1 MFLTK
6 LNDKIMRPLNWV
18 IISSMAILS
27 FLVFLQIVNRFIF
40 KVPMP
45 WTDEF
50 AKYFFV
56 WLSLYGSA
64 KAVRE
69 KSHIFVDIIE
79 LFIKGQFGIIV
90 GIIAEIVC
98 LSFYVILLVVSVPW
112 TLENIDVW
120 ADSMQIGMGVFYS
133 CIPIGAFL
141 MILFATENL
150 LLRLPKYQQ
159 ADQNVEKEGGAI

>member
-6 LNDKIMRPLNWV
+6 LNNKIMKPLNW
-18 IISSMAILS
+18 IIIASMSILS

-56 WLSLYGSA
+56 WLALYGSA

-79 LFIKGQFGIIV
+79 LILKGKIGRVLGLITELI
-90 GIIAEIVC
+90 C
-98 LSFYVILLVVSVPW
+98 LIFYIILLIVSLPW
-112 TLENIDVW
+112 TLENMDVW

-141 MILFATENL
+141 MILFAMENL
-150 LLRLPKYQQ
+150 LLRFQKPVCNNLP
-159 ADQNVEKEGGAI
+159 DGGSK